1 MIRETVLKGEIL
13 NAIAKAY
20 KENLELTAIEGV
32 LCDTLAEIR
41 GQKNIEMLNKHLE
54 AEQKHK
60 MEKEKMKEEMAKAKE
75 ELEKAKKEARKT
87 LRSEVREKCQK

>member
-20 KENLELTAIEGV
+20 KEKLELTAIEGV

-41 GQKNIEMLNKHLE
+41 GQKNIEMLNRYLE
-54 AEQKHK
+54 TEQKHK
-60 MEKEKMKEEMAKAKE
+60 REKAKLKEELDKTKE
-75 ELEKAKKEARKT
+75 ELEKAKKAARKT
-87 LRSEVREKCQK
+87 LRSEVKG

>member
-20 KENLELTAIEGV
+20 KEKLELTAIEGV

-41 GQKNIEMLNKHLE
+41 GQKNIEMMNRHLE
-54 AEQKHK
+54 AEQKQK
-60 MEKEKMKEEMAKAKE
+60 REKAKLKEELAKAKE
-75 ELEKAKKEARKT
+75 ELEKAKKAARKT
-87 LRSEVREKCQK
+87 LRSEVKG

>member
-41 GQKNIEMLNKHLE
+41 GQKNIEMLNRHLE
-54 AEQKHK
+54 REQKHK
-60 MEKEKMKEEMAKAKE
+60 KENAKLKEELTKAKE
-75 ELEKAKKEARKT
+75 ELEKAKKAARKT
-87 LRSEVREKCQK
+87 LRSEVKG